1 MKSASL
7 PCPFNGSQKNYWYF
21 LVFNLN
27 RNQRIFQVVQK
38 LIPQLPTLE
47 NLLNI
52 FVSNSQIEKAFLFD
66 VVSKV
71 SVSPRAD
78 LRNINS

>member
-1 MKSASL
+1 M
-7 PCPFNGSQKNYWYF
+7 YT
-21 LVFNLN
+21 V
-27 RNQRIFQVVQK
+27 QVVQK

-47 NLLNI
+47 NLINI

-71 SVSPRAD
+71 RIIEYTLKSFFFIGSKILIWTLIRFLQNFANT
-78 LRNINS
+78 LKHKTGL